1 MDDIGAYPIAVRE
14 SEFAKAVA
22 GSLRLEDRLGYDEA
36 QSPSSAK
43 ENVGADKNEQC
54 REQIGRA
61 SCRERV

>member
-54 REQIGRA
+54 REL
-61 SCRERV
+61 